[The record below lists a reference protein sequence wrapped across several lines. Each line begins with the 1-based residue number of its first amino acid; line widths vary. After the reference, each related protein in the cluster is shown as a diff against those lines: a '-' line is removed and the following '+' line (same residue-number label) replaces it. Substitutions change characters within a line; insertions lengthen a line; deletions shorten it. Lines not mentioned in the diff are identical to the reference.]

1 MNERRIARMQEAIKE
16 RVAEIVGHE
25 LADPRCGLITIT
37 RVKLDKDLAHCR
49 VFWSVVG
56 DDKTR
61 RRNQEMLDHA
71 ARHVQHELGEI
82 LTVRSVPR
90 VQFLYDESIA
100 GAVRVNDLL
109 RKLREQRG
117 PEPGSTPG

>member
-1 MNERRIARMQEAIKE
+1 
-16 RVAEIVGHE
+16 
-25 LADPRCGLITIT
+25 
-37 RVKLDKDLAHCR
+37 
-49 VFWSVVG
+49 
-56 DDKTR
+56 
-61 RRNQEMLDHA
+61 
-71 ARHVQHELGEI
+71 
-82 LTVRSVPR
+82 VPR